1 MVYHHFLMKIRPQ
14 LLGIPKMGS
23 SGNHKK
29 LFVMFP
35 GKINGFGGLKKT
47 SNVQLP
53 ALRWA
58 GELHTSSKRNV
69 FDMTF
74 RFRKTTVHSSS
85 SKIIAICLLLRTFG
99 RHDAPFSDAE
109 MHGANPCDGTL
120 WWLHIFGGLQN
131 MMSLGQ
137 GGLIYSFKFHIL
149 VTTLQQ
155 AGYVS
160 SYS

>member
-58 GELHTSSKRNV
+58 GNLHTSSKRNV
-69 FDMTF
+69 FGMI
-74 RFRKTTVHSSS
+74 RKTNCAFFQLQNHCNLFAASCG
-85 SKIIAICLLLRTFG
+85 CLEGTTPLFQTRKCM
-99 RHDAPFSDAE
+99 APTPA
-109 MHGANPCDGTL
+109 MVL
-120 WWLHIFGGLQN
+120 FGGFT
-131 MMSLGQ
+131 SLAACR
-137 GGLIYSFKFHIL
+137 
-149 VTTLQQ
+149 T
-155 AGYVS
+155 
-160 SYS
+160 